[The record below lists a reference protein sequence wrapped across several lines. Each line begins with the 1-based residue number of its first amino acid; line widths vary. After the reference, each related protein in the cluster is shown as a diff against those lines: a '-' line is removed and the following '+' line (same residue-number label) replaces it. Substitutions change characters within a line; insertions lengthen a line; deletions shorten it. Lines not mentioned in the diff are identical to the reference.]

1 MTNSRKF
8 WDLEVDGIDV
18 VELLGGDRS
27 LATEEFANLVNKLG
41 TVGDELHADLLQLLS
56 YRRFDN
62 DEARRIWQGIL
73 KHKRKMTAKLGRD
86 PGVRVSAL
94 DYLTNIRHL
103 LDSPRIVD
111 RGDFGELVSHVHIDE
126 LTGMFNRRHVRTMF
140 QHEIRR
146 ARRYSKTLSLML
158 IDIDNFKTINDSFGH
173 IAGDRVLVALADL
186 LREVCRETDTI
197 GRFGGDEIVVIA
209 PEAKKSDAFALA
221 ERIRRAARERRLF
234 LDEEKR
240 EQEIRFSISVGIATY
255 PDDSQESAE
264 LLHLADEALYASKKR
279 GRDVV
284 SIYDRDAGRAAEG
297 DIREAG
303 A

>member
-8 WDLEVDGIDV
+8 WDLEADGIDV

-27 LATEEFANLVNKLG
+27 LATDEFAELINKLG
-41 TVGDELHADLLQLLS
+41 TVGDELHSDLLQLLS
-56 YRRFDN
+56 YRRFEN

-94 DYLTNIRHL
+94 DYLTNVRQL
-103 LDSPRIVD
+103 LSSPRIVD
-111 RGDFGELVSHVHIDE
+111 HTDFRQLIDHVHIDE
-126 LTGMFNRRHVRTMF
+126 LTGMFNRRHVKTIF
-140 QHEIRR
+140 QNEIRR

-158 IDIDNFKTINDSFGH
+158 IDIDNFKRINDSFGH
-173 IAGDRVLVALADL
+173 AAGDRVLLELAGL
-186 LREVCRETDTI
+186 LSEVCRETDTI
-197 GRFGGDEIVVIA
+197 GRVGGDEILVIA
-209 PEAKKSDAFALA
+209 PEAKKSDALALA

-234 LDEEKR
+234 LDEKKR

-255 PDDSQESAE
+255 PEDSQESAE
-264 LLHLADEALYASKKR
+264 LLQRADEALYSAKRR

-284 SIYDRDAGRAAEG
+284 SI
-297 DIREAG
+297 
-303 A
+303 